1 MVDLGPRRRSSS
13 DDVPSNPQPKARAN
27 ARARAE
33 SASHGD
39 GWREL
44 QAPGG
49 SLLGGF
55 RLPDSPFARLGV
67 AHAVCAAGDALVTI
81 ALAKTL
87 FFVSPSEARGKVI
100 LYLLLTL
107 APFAIVSPFIGPL
120 IDRFSANRR
129 WVIVATAASRA
140 VLCLLMAQDI
150 HSLRLFPEAF
160 CALVLSKAYA
170 VARSSIVPSVVP
182 AARELVRANSRL
194 SLIGGL
200 AGFVIALPGGLLSSI
215 PRLGAPWVLGL
226 AFFAFVA
233 ASYFSSRITMHDDTA
248 TVHARATA
256 TVVASRT
263 RPALPAATVRR
274 QTASRLRG
282 PRAWFAPQMHS
293 PMTRLRL
300 ATVAMSVQRGL
311 VGMVAF
317 LVAFTLKREGGSTAW
332 LGVIGAAGLGG
343 GLVGA
348 AIAPRLRGW
357 LSEER
362 ILLVSLLGVAVVASY
377 GTLQPDRAASALV
390 AFVVG
395 TAAGISRLAFDALV
409 QRESPEEERAS
420 AFARYETRFQ
430 LVWVLGA
437 LIPVVFEISRFVGF
451 GLMLI
456 VAVAAIVV
464 QIGGESALTR
474 IDRTL
479 AAGASKWRNPDRP
492 EADDWTD
499 ADREH

>member
-1 MVDLGPRRRSSS
+1 MVDPGPRRAPS
-13 DDVPSNPQPKARAN
+13 DPRRTEIGPT
-27 ARARAE
+27 
-33 SASHGD
+33 D
-39 GWREL
+39 GWREFR
-44 QAPGG
+44 APGG

-67 AHAVCAAGDALVTI
+67 AHAAGAAGDALVTI

-87 FFVSPSEARGKVI
+87 FFVSPNEARGKVI

-129 WVIVATAASRA
+129 WVIVITAAARA
-140 VLCLLMAQDI
+140 VLCLLMAGDV

-226 AFFAFVA
+226 AFFLFAAAAAFSARITLHDGA
-233 ASYFSSRITMHDDTA
+233 ASVPSTTP
-248 TVHARATA
+248 RATP
-256 TVVASRT
+256 T
-263 RPALPAATVRR
+263 LPAVHNPSNARSTTRST
-274 QTASRLRG
+274 TASQPSSTNVG
-282 PRAWFAPQMHS
+282 PQHRRAWFAPQMHT
-293 PMTRLRL
+293 PITRLRL
-300 ATVAMSVQRGL
+300 ATVAMSVQRAL

-332 LGVIGAAGLGG
+332 LGAIGAAGLGG

-348 AIAPRLRGW
+348 ALAPRLRSW

-362 ILLVSLLGVAVVASY
+362 ILLVSLVGVGVVSVY
-377 GTLQPDRAASALV
+377 GTIQPDRAASALV
-390 AFVVG
+390 AFVIG
-395 TAAGISRLAFDALV
+395 TTAGVSRLAFDALV
-409 QRESPEEERAS
+409 QRESPEAERAS

-451 GLMLI
+451 AIMSM
-456 VAVAAIVV
+456 VAVAAIAV
-464 QIGGESALTR
+464 QIGGESALAQ

-492 EADDWTD
+492 EADDWTVD
-499 ADREH
+499 SDR